1 MLEGFRSAWSSFA
14 LAGIMLGIPATMTF
28 AQHTSPV
35 DGIWLGT
42 LKAGTQSLRI
52 QLHVTSNGA
61 GNESCTLDSLDQG
74 AMGLK
79 CANAV
84 LKGSRFS
91 FDVPVVH
98 GHWSGTLSANSN
110 ELKGTW
116 SQGMPMVLNFERRS
130 TAIAAKP
137 IAYDPAMPPLTIADL
152 KTVLDRDLA
161 PALRDGVLAPQTG
174 AGVAIGVIENGEQ
187 RILAYGTAKPDSI
200 FEIGSITKSF
210 TGLILAQMVAQGKV
224 KLDEPVRLLLPPGTV
239 AKPAGPGI
247 TLLDLVTQHSGLPRM
262 PDNFHP
268 ANPKNPYADYHA
280 ANLYAYLAK
289 HGVEK
294 PAHAGFLY
302 SNLGFGLLGQAL
314 ANCAHETYPELLR
327 KEVTGPLH
335 LKNTTIKLTAA
346 QKARVIQGHNAQH
359 QPTPGWDL
367 DAFAGAGAI
376 RSTAADMLT
385 YLKANLDPDAL
396 HAASA
401 VGAAATLPAAMA
413 MSHELRADAPAGMRV
428 AFAWLYVPKTG
439 TYWHNGA
446 TGGYSSFAFF
456 NPKDGYAA
464 IVLFNTT
471 IGKKGSFADV
481 LGAHIEER
489 LRGKP
494 AVSLGP

>member
-1 MLEGFRSAWSSFA
+1 MFKGFRPSGHPFA
-14 LAGIMLGIPATMTF
+14 LAGIVLGISVPMTF
-28 AQHTSPV
+28 AEHTSPV

-42 LKAGTQSLRI
+42 LKAGAQSLRI
-52 QLHVTSNGA
+52 QLHVTSDGA
-61 GNESCTLDSLDQG
+61 GEESCTLDSLDQG

-84 LKGSRFS
+84 LSGRQFS

-98 GHWSGTLSANSN
+98 GHWIGTLAANGK

-116 SQGMPMVLNFERRS
+116 SQGRPLPLDFERQS
-130 TAIAAKP
+130 SAIAAKP
-137 IAYDPAMPPLTIADL
+137 IAYDPAMPPVRLADL
-152 KTVLDRDLA
+152 KAVLDRDLA
-161 PALRDGVLAPQTG
+161 AALHDGALAPQTG
-174 AGVAIGVIENGEQ
+174 GGVTIGVIEKGEQ
-187 RILAYGTAKPDSI
+187 RILSYGTAKPDSI
-200 FEIGSITKSF
+200 FEIGSITKTF
-210 TGLILAQMVAQGKV
+210 TGLILAQMIEQRKV
-224 KLDEPVRLLLPPGTV
+224 KLDEPVRLLLPPATV
-239 AKPAGPGI
+239 AKPAGPEI

-280 ANLYAYLAK
+280 ANLYAYMAK
-289 HGVEK
+289 HGVAK
-294 PAHAGFLY
+294 PAHTDFLY

-314 ANCAHETYPELLR
+314 ANRAHETYGELLR

-335 LKNTTIKLTAA
+335 LKETTIALTAA
-346 QKARVIQGHNAQH
+346 EKTRLIQGHNAQH
-359 QPTPGWDL
+359 QPAPGWDL

-376 RSTAADMLT
+376 RSTAADMLA

-396 HAASA
+396 H
-401 VGAAATLPAAMA
+401 GTLKPAMA
-413 MSHELRADAPAGMRV
+413 MSHEPRAGALPGMRV
-428 AFAWLYVPKTG
+428 AFAWLYKTEAG
-439 TYWHNGA
+439 TYWHNGG

-471 IGKKGSFADV
+471 IGEKGSFADL
-481 LGAHIEER
+481 LGVHLEQR

-494 AVSLGP
+494 AISLAP